1 MSERPTIARLWQPRL
16 AALEWPLWAA
26 LTPLSALYAV
36 ALALRSR
43 WWHGMARTAPVT
55 TISVGNLT
63 VGGNG
68 KTPFTLFLATRLR
81 QRGYRVAIV
90 SRGYGRRASP
100 QAAILVAD
108 GGAVFMDA
116 AAAGD
121 EPAMMAHAF
130 DGPIAVARRR
140 LDAITMLAAR
150 APLDVIILD
159 DAFQHQRLRRDLDLV
174 LIATPRGTGNGWL
187 LPAGPLRE
195 PLSALRRADAVI
207 LVAPE
212 APQRAS
218 SDYALA
224 PALRAML
231 TTRPA
236 LHARIRPRA
245 LVRASAGGWIE
256 SPLDLNGKRVAVV
269 SGLAAP
275 DGFAAMLREL
285 GAELVETLEYPDHH
299 RYSPADWRAILRI
312 ADRTELVLTT
322 EKDLVKLE
330 GFSPA
335 LASLYAVRLE
345 IVMDEAD
352 ESQLLARVTSCIE
365 RKRRAGAPS
374 VAGPTGI
381 SL

>member
-1 MSERPTIARLWQPRL
+1 MSGRPAVARLWRPRL
-16 AALEWPLWAA
+16 SAPRWVLWAA
-26 LTPLSALYAV
+26 LTPLSALYAG
-36 ALALRSR
+36 ALAIHSR
-43 WWHGMARTAPVT
+43 WWRRRAQSAPVT

-90 SRGYGRRASP
+90 SRGYGRRSSP
-100 QAAILVAD
+100 QAATLIAD
-108 GGAVFMDA
+108 GGAGFVDA

-150 APLDVIILD
+150 APLDVVILD
-159 DAFQHQRLRRDLDLV
+159 DAFQHRRLRRDLDLV
-174 LIATPRGTGNGWL
+174 LIATPRGTGNGWI

-212 APQRAS
+212 TLK
-218 SDYALA
+218 DYV
-224 PALRAML
+224 PTSALRAAL
-231 TTRPA
+231 ATSVV
-236 LHARIRPRA
+236 LHARVRPRA
-245 LVRASAGGWIE
+245 LIRSLAGAWTE
-256 SPLDLNGKRVAVV
+256 SPLALKGRRVVAV
-269 SGLAAP
+269 SGLAEP
-275 DGFAAMLREL
+275 EGFSAMLREL
-285 GAELVETLEYPDHH
+285 GANLVKTLEYPDHH
-299 RYSPADWRAILRI
+299 RYSPADWRDILDA
-312 ADRTELVLTT
+312 ADRAELVLTT
-322 EKDLVKLE
+322 EKDLVKLV

-345 IVMDEAD
+345 VVMDEAD
-352 ESQLLARVTSCIE
+352 DARLCAMVASCIE
-365 RKRRAGAPS
+365 RQRRATAA
-374 VAGPTGI
+374 VRTAAAAGPGR
-381 SL
+381 